1 MTSHAIWVDEI
12 AWVMISSIP
21 LITLKEKIKT
31 ILIFLSFDT
40 GFQIRKLWQ
49 ELFFVA
55 LVSFLH

>member
-40 GFQIRKLWQ
+40 GFQIKLWQ

>member
-1 MTSHAIWVDEI
+1 
-12 AWVMISSIP
+12 MISSIP

-40 GFQIRKLWQ
+40 GFQIRKLRQ

-55 LVSFLH
+55 LVSFLHLTFQL